1 MSIGEAQLFCVRQS
15 HFQHKELFGV
25 TDGKAVGTL
34 IEQKFQKHL
43 HDKYEVTI
51 GSSASGV
58 DLLSDDITGLSY
70 KNRFSQIQPFSVR
83 IQHSKFNFEYV

>member
-1 MSIGEAQLFCVRQS
+1 MKKKLTIETLIKEAQIFCAEQS
-15 HFQHKELFGV
+15 KFQHKELFGV

-43 HDKYEVTI
+43 NDKYEVTI

-58 DLLSDDITGLSY
+58 DLPSEDPKSKTATLNFCKLFICCKR
-70 KNRFSQIQPFSVR
+70 KNG
-83 IQHSKFNFEYV
+83 